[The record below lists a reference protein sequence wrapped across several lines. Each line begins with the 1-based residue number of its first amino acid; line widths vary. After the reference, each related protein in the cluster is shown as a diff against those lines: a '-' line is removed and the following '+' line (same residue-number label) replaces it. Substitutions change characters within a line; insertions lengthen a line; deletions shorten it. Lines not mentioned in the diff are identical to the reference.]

1 VRNALR
7 TKEIERIKTPRKRG
21 FSVDARGTPGLGLSR
36 LITQAQNNFALGMV
50 LVLKKMNKIKRKC
63 CAPFSLCY
71 SLNRQ
76 FETSTIQ
83 IK

>member
-1 VRNALR
+1 
-7 TKEIERIKTPRKRG
+7 
-21 FSVDARGTPGLGLSR
+21 
-36 LITQAQNNFALGMV
+36 MV

-63 CAPFSLCY
+63 CAPFSLWY

-76 FETSTIQ
+76 SEPQTIQ